1 MNKRIKLYLL
11 LLVVVCMIP
20 KSTGEVS
27 RKNLRDFEIFQS
39 IKVGSDNF
47 ERTSLEVIINL
58 ENYDIDEMFNAVKS
72 YQIRLNGESDELN
85 IRLYRNKG
93 DVFVSNPIAEKTF
106 YKDPDER

>member
-1 MNKRIKLYLL
+1 MLKKMELYLL
-11 LLVVVCMIP
+11 LLVVACFIP
-20 KSTGEVS
+20 KSAGRICLHFWE
-27 RKNLRDFEIFQS
+27 FEIFQS

-58 ENYDIDEMFNAVKS
+58 ENYDIDEMFDAVKS

-93 DVFVSNPIAEKTF
+93 DLFLSNPVAEKTF
-106 YKDPDER
+106 YKDSDE